1 VQETTSRKEDIVE
14 EGERVWGLKRVS
26 EVEWVAAKGCG
37 GVGEKVRE
45 VMEEMRFE
53 IW

>member
-1 VQETTSRKEDIVE
+1 M
-14 EGERVWGLKRVS
+14 S
-26 EVEWVAAKGCG
+26 EVEWVAAKVCG
-37 GVGEKVRE
+37 EVGEKVRE